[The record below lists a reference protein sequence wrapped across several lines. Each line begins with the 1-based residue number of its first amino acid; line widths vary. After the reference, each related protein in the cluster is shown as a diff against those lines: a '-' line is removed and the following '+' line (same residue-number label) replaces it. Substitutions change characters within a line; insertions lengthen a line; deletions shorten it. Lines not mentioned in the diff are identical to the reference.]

1 MDEAEEIGV
10 RGAMVALGLGT
21 PLKRAFVVG
30 IVVGIIAFTAGL
42 PKSAFTDA
50 GELRYMR
57 TSVTL
62 GNLRRGAF
70 LAATSLATCRA
81 SSDLS
86 ACAAAADA
94 PKTTSLSWFYNKP
107 VRLRIALVRHGE
119 SALPGRFDRGMGSP
133 QALAMCLAVPGS
145 LSVTR

>member
-1 MDEAEEIGV
+1 
-10 RGAMVALGLGT
+10 
-21 PLKRAFVVG
+21 
-30 IVVGIIAFTAGL
+30 
-42 PKSAFTDA
+42 
-50 GELRYMR
+50 MR

-107 VRLRIALVRHGE
+107 VRLRIAFVRHGE
-119 SALPGRFDRGMGSP
+119 SALPGRFDHGQPAST
-133 QALAMCLAVPGS
+133 CDVPGRP
-145 LSVTR
+145 SVSECDPLTLGASQA

>member
-1 MDEAEEIGV
+1 
-10 RGAMVALGLGT
+10 MV
-21 PLKRAFVVG
+21 
-30 IVVGIIAFTAGL
+30 
-42 PKSAFTDA
+42 
-50 GELRYMR
+50 MR

>member
-1 MDEAEEIGV
+1 V
-10 RGAMVALGLGT
+10 RGLFT
-21 PLKRAFVVG
+21 PDTSNSQPMFNSHPFVRASRAATSG
-30 IVVGIIAFTAGL
+30 I
-42 PKSAFTDA
+42 
-50 GELRYMR
+50 MR
-57 TSVTL
+57 TSVSL

-107 VRLRIALVRHGE
+107 VRLRIAFVRHGE
-119 SALPGRFDRGMGSP
+119 SALPGRFDHVMGSP
-133 QALAMCLAVPGS
+133 QALAMCLAVPAS